1 MFLLQ
6 EFLKARPEEDYPV
19 IAATAPL
26 GVAVM
31 ARRLCVSSELDHAF
45 YRPVYGD
52 RECNYAEVI
61 PPLVNLFK
69 EKAND
74 VRAHTLVQ
82 HTSCSY
88 VFFYSCVTLKEG

>member
-1 MFLLQ
+1 MFFLQ

-74 VRAHTLVQ
+74 VSTHISTAYIVFL
-82 HTSCSY
+82 C
-88 VFFYSCVTLKEG
+88 FFYSCVTLKED